1 MANEI
6 FISYSRGNYDQVR
19 AIKDMIDN
27 EIGVNC
33 WMDLDGIESDE
44 QFVDV
49 IINAINKHDT
59 LLFMMSSSSM
69 QSNWALNELAFAERK
84 KKRIILV
91 NLDNS
96 EMTDQFYFRYH
107 SKDIIDWS
115 NLMQRNKLI
124 KNLKKWFTSNHQ
136 PQTPNSIDNTDQNL
150 SIMEKTVQIGDE
162 YYDKHDYS
170 NAIVYY
176 KECSERGYAVAQYK
190 LGRCYYYGNGVHKDN
205 TKAIELYQI
214 AAEKGYADAQNELGI
229 CYRKG
234 IGVEIDYIEA
244 LKWFKEAAAQ
254 GYTYAYTNLGVCYK
268 EGLGVKKD
276 VEEAVKWYKL
286 AADQGDIIA
295 QYRLKELERK

>member
-6 FISYSRGNYDQVR
+6 FISYSRVNYDQVR
-19 AIKDMIDN
+19 AIKDKIDN
-27 EIGVNC
+27 EIGINC
-33 WMDLDGIESDE
+33 WMDLDGIESDK

-84 KKRIILV
+84 KKRIILID
-91 NLDNS
+91 LDKS

-124 KNLKKWFTSNHQ
+124 KNLKKWLTSSQ
-136 PQTPNSIDNTDQNL
+136 SSKTSTSIDNFNKNL
-150 SIMEKTVQIGDE
+150 SILEQKVQKGDE

-170 NAIVYY
+170 NAVVYY
-176 KECSERGYAVAQYK
+176 KECSEKGYAIAQFK
-190 LGRCYYYGNGVHKDN
+190 LGRCFFHGNGIQKDI
-205 TKAIELYQI
+205 TEAIKLYRK
-214 AAEKGYADAQNELGI
+214 AAEQGYANAQNELGM

-234 IGVEIDYIEA
+234 IGVKIDYEEA
-244 LKWFKEAAAQ
+244 LKWFKEAAVQ
-254 GYTYAYTNLGVCYK
+254 GYTYAYTNLGVCYR

-276 VEEAVKWYKL
+276 VKEAIKWYKL

-295 QYRLKELERK
+295 QYRIKELEGQ